1 MNENTETTGKLVAP
15 WQYVT
20 KVSIYH
26 VVTYIV
32 CGIIFSSLFNYS
44 ELFSEGCM
52 AYYMHPVASTNT
64 LMGPLFQVVRGVLFG
79 LVLLLLR
86 DYIRTEK
93 LGFLKLFSL
102 MLVFGIINTPGPAL
116 SSIEGMIYT
125 KVPWIVHLKG
135 APEIVVQTFLF
146 SWWVSTIDKRKKQMS
161 IVVRKAFIATIIC
174 VVGYSLCGII
184 IAAIQ
189 QVDVSSEASNIQSY
203 ITLAITGV
211 LCFALTYWYI
221 KKQTARKPIYAITYY
236 GALYAIC
243 AAYPAI
249 HNMVTDS
256 SYQTPLAFVICGLP
270 IVVIAIYLEKKKKIT
285 TFEE

>member
-1 MNENTETTGKLVAP
+1 MNESTDTIGKLVTP

-20 KVSIYH
+20 KITIYH

-44 ELFSEGCM
+44 ELFNEGCM
-52 AYYMHPVASTNT
+52 AYYMQPIASTNT
-64 LMGPLFQVVRGVLFG
+64 LMGPLFQVVRGLLFG

-86 DYIRTEK
+86 EYIRTEK
-93 LGFLKLFSL
+93 LGFLKLYTL
-102 MLVFGIINTPGPAL
+102 ILVLGIINTPGPAP

-135 APEIVVQTFLF
+135 ALEIMAQTFLF
-146 SWWVSTIDKRKKQMS
+146 AWWVSSIDKRKKQMS
-161 IVVRKAFIATIIC
+161 EMTKKALIATIIC

-189 QVDVSSEASNIQSY
+189 QVDVSNEVSNIHSY
-203 ITLAITGV
+203 ITLGIAGA
-211 LCFALTYWYI
+211 LCFVLSYWYV
-221 KKQTARKPIYAITYY
+221 KKRAAKKTINVIIYY

-256 SYQTPLAFVICGLP
+256 PYQTPLAFVICCLP
-270 IVVIAIYLEKKKKIT
+270 IVAIAIHLEKKK
-285 TFEE
+285 

>member
-1 MNENTETTGKLVAP
+1 M
-15 WQYVT
+15 
-20 KVSIYH
+20 
-26 VVTYIV
+26 VTYIV

-44 ELFSEGCM
+44 ELFNEGCM
-52 AYYMHPVASTNT
+52 AYYMQPIASTNT
-64 LMGPLFQVVRGVLFG
+64 LMGPLFQVVRGLLFG

-86 DYIRTEK
+86 EYIRTEK
-93 LGFLKLFSL
+93 LGFLKLYTL
-102 MLVFGIINTPGPAL
+102 ILVLGIINTPGPAP

-135 APEIVVQTFLF
+135 APEIMAQTFLF
-146 SWWVSTIDKRKKQMS
+146 AWWVSSIDKRKKQMS
-161 IVVRKAFIATIIC
+161 EMTKKALIATIIC

-189 QVDVSSEASNIQSY
+189 QVDVSNEVSNIHSY
-203 ITLAITGV
+203 ITLSITGA
-211 LCFALTYWYI
+211 LCFVLSYWYV
-221 KKQTARKPIYAITYY
+221 KKRAAKKTINVIIYY

-256 SYQTPLAFVICGLP
+256 PYQTPLAFVICCLP
-270 IVVIAIYLEKKKKIT
+270 IVAIAIHLEKKK
-285 TFEE
+285 

>member
-1 MNENTETTGKLVAP
+1 MNESTETTGKLVAP

-20 KVSIYH
+20 KVTIYH

-44 ELFSEGCM
+44 ELFNEGCM
-52 AYYMHPVASTNT
+52 AYYMQPVASTNT
-64 LMGPLFQVVRGVLFG
+64 LMGPMFQVVRGLLFG

-86 DYIRTEK
+86 EYIRTEK
-93 LGFLKLFSL
+93 LGFLKLYAL
-102 MLVFGIINTPGPAL
+102 ILVLGIINTPGPAP

-146 SWWVSTIDKRKKQMS
+146 AWWVSSIDKQKKQMS
-161 IVVRKAFIATIIC
+161 EVVRKALIATIIC
-174 VVGYSLCGII
+174 VMGYSIGGII

-189 QVDVSSEASNIQSY
+189 QVNVTSEASNIQSY
-203 ITLAITGV
+203 ITLGITGA
-211 LCFALTYWYI
+211 LCFVLTYWYV
-221 KKQTARKPIYAITYY
+221 KKQAPKNAIHTVAYY

-249 HNMVTDS
+249 HNMVIDS
-256 SYQTPLAFVICGLP
+256 PYKTPLAFVICALP
-270 IVVIAIYLEKKKKIT
+270 VVAIAIYLEIKK
-285 TFEE
+285 